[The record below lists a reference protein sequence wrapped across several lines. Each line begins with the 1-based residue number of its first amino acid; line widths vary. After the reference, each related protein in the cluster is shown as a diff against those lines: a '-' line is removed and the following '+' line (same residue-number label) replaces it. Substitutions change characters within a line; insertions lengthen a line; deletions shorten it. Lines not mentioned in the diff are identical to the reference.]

1 MGTLIMKKDE
11 IANFKI
17 GIPCCIC
24 GNVIES
30 KNGFGN
36 DIHGNICED
45 CCKSLKEI
53 IDEYKM
59 DKALKGE
66 K

>member
-1 MGTLIMKKDE
+1 MGTITINKDE
-11 IANFKI
+11 MANCKI
-17 GIPCCIC
+17 GRHCCIC
-24 GNVIES
+24 GGFIEV
-30 KNGFGN
+30 KNCFVN
-36 DIHGNICED
+36 NICED

-53 IDEYKM
+53 INEHKS